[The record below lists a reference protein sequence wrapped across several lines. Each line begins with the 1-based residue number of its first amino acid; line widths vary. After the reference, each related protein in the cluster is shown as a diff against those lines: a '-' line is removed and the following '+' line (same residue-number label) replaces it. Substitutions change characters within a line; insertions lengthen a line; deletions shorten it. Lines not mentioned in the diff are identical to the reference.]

1 MRYEALRSRFHFVF
15 IHFNSTSSGGQ
26 IDAGVNAQ
34 LFCKTR
40 LRVMGS
46 SPASQGL
53 FGNGNLQNWQRMIS
67 VGNCKSAH
75 KNFILTSRLCPS

>member
-1 MRYEALRSRFHFVF
+1 MVAYYNDLFVYRLMRYEALRSRFHFVF

-53 FGNGNLQNWQRMIS
+53 FGNGNLQI
-67 VGNCKSAH
+67 GKE
-75 KNFILTSRLCPS
+75 